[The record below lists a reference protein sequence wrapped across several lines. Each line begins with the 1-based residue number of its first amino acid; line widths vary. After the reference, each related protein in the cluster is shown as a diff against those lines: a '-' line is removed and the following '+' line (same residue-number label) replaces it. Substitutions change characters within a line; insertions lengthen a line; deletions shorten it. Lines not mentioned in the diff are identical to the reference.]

1 RLYHLVGDEALRAT
15 ILTLEA
21 LKRQGV
27 ADPSRNVVVV
37 LGHDQPFNA
46 LFRTLAAQRGDG
58 IAFAP
63 GGPYY
68 KEWGDL
74 ARATSPRVFC
84 SRYHLNVCPP
94 TDDKPFFFY
103 MKRLSDVGDSSSKQ
117 YLSSVDPI
125 ALLTLTL
132 VILVVLS
139 ALALV
144 IPLYMARDAHRP
156 PLSQLMY

>member
-1 RLYHLVGDEALRAT
+1 MLNVSRLYHLVGDEALRAT

-46 LFRTLAAQRGDG
+46 LFGTVLAEAAVHRRRASSDPHPRGQRGDG

-74 ARATSPRVFC
+74 ARAKSPGVLLALSAR
-84 SRYHLNVCPP
+84 RLPP
-94 TDDKPFFFY
+94 TTTS
-103 MKRLSDVGDSSSKQ
+103 RSSS
-117 YLSSVDPI
+117 
-125 ALLTLTL
+125 T
-132 VILVVLS
+132 
-139 ALALV
+139 
-144 IPLYMARDAHRP
+144 
-156 PLSQLMY
+156 